1 VRYFIVLAALMVTAC
16 SLPGVPG
23 MGSFMTAAHPTQEY
37 CASRGLTLDAAI
49 QQCVVPPASQGAQT
63 TGSLPSQASL
73 TEKPPSP
80 PAPPVPAQQTVQ
92 QPRPQQSQPQQP
104 IVQPEQHQAQEQRAS
119 LSVSIE
125 PKAVIKPDSPQN
137 SEMATEY
144 AHFVRATG
152 YRCDSVSSLAPR
164 PGGVTLVCNQS
175 AFRYAIKDKDKD
187 GRWIVT
193 LE

>member
-1 VRYFIVLAALMVTAC
+1 MLTAC

-23 MGSFMTAAHPTQEY
+23 MGSFMTATHPTQES

-49 QQCVVPPASQGAQT
+49 QQCVVPPASKGPET
-63 TGSLPSQASL
+63 TGSLPSRASI
-73 TEKPPSP
+73 TEKPLSP
-80 PAPPVPAQQTVQ
+80 PAPAQQTVQ

-104 IVQPEQHQAQEQRAS
+104 PVQPEQYQVQEQRAS
-119 LSVSIE
+119 LSVPIE
-125 PKAVIKPDSPQN
+125 PKGAIKPGSPPN
-137 SEMATEY
+137 SEMATQY
-144 AHFVRATG
+144 AHFVRASG

-175 AFRYAIKDKDKD
+175 AFRYAIEDKDKD